1 MQLSFL
7 AQNELYLVII
17 ENKTVL
23 LCSIFLSST
32 YYLALP
38 LMRHEHTVISL
49 YPEALAAS
57 IARIALSKL
66 PRQKRFDVIGIC
78 LHPILCIL

>member
-1 MQLSFL
+1 MQ
-7 AQNELYLVII
+7 
-17 ENKTVL
+17 
-23 LCSIFLSST
+23 
-32 YYLALP
+32 
-38 LMRHEHTVISL
+38 HEHTLIRL

-78 LHPILCIL
+78 LHPILYIL

>member
-7 AQNELYLVII
+7 AQNELYFVII

-38 LMRHEHTVISL
+38 LMQHEHTLIRL

-66 PRQKRFDVIGIC
+66 PRQKRFDVIGIF

>member
-1 MQLSFL
+1 MQ
-7 AQNELYLVII
+7 
-17 ENKTVL
+17 
-23 LCSIFLSST
+23 
-32 YYLALP
+32 
-38 LMRHEHTVISL
+38 HEHTLIRL